1 MLRMVKPLFAGTV
14 APVIESIVAYVATSA
29 GIRSSEFFRGGAARN
44 ACYMT
49 SLYVLDFKCV
59 LNFDEAQA
67 SGRQLPALFW
77 SVESANAYSYR
88 KATIGSTFIARLAG
102 M

>member
-1 MLRMVKPLFAGTV
+1 
-14 APVIESIVAYVATSA
+14 
-29 GIRSSEFFRGGAARN
+29 
-44 ACYMT
+44 MT